1 MLVAPA
7 VKISADTESLMSMAS
22 VNGDMKLPSSNI
34 PSMLSFSFVQI
45 FLGAKKTEELQGS
58 FKSKIS
64 GNRAPLKKLAQFPLE
79 I

>member
-22 VNGDMKLPSSNI
+22 VNGDMKFLSSHI
-34 PSMLSFSFVQI
+34 PPIFFFSFVQV
-45 FLGAKKTEELQGS
+45 FLAAKKTEEFQGS
-58 FKSKIS
+58 LESKIS
-64 GNRAPLKKLAQFPLE
+64 GNRGALKLAQFPLE